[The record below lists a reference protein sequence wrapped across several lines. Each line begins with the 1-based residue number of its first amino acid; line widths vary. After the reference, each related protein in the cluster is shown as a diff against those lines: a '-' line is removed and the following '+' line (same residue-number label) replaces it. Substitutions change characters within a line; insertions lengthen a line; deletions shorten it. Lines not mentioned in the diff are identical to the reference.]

1 MIERDEGV
9 GKSVAFG
16 ILSGY
21 HISPS
26 QNWESFP
33 ARFRGEESEDLNWTA
48 IFSFG
53 NIPLSTGVLKLND
66 LALVFSRNL
75 FPKDCTPHR
84 SLSPTYTNGWISKR
98 PGIKKHLVDSMSGV
112 KMSGCPSKEWNFL
125 WISMTVPSFLVP
137 IINTWLEK
145 WNMNDDGLDISP
157 IKNEGSQLLCN
168 VMFMRG
174 KHLRI
179 VKKELWTLLS
189 RWILSKSIHWDDY
202 TKGTLKKP
210 WKGWAYRK
218 SPFLS
223 KPVGSS

>member
-112 KMSGCPSKEWNFL
+112 KMSGCPSKE
-125 WISMTVPSFLVP
+125 
-137 IINTWLEK
+137 
-145 WNMNDDGLDISP
+145 
-157 IKNEGSQLLCN
+157 
-168 VMFMRG
+168 
-174 KHLRI
+174 
-179 VKKELWTLLS
+179 
-189 RWILSKSIHWDDY
+189 
-202 TKGTLKKP
+202 
-210 WKGWAYRK
+210 
-218 SPFLS
+218 
-223 KPVGSS
+223 